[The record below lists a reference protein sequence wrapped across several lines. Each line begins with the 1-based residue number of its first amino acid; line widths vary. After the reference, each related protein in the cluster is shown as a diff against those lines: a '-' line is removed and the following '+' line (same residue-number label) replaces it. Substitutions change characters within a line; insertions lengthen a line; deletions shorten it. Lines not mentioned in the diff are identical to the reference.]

1 MTRGCRTHATTTTK
15 IAVAPG
21 TELQSWI

>member
-1 MTRGCRTHATTTTK
+1 MTRGCRTHATTTTTV
-15 IAVAPG
+15 AVATG